1 MIERRY
7 MLSIFGK
14 EFEIDED
21 DMKKLQDN
29 AGEMLVK
36 LKQVMV
42 HPPNIAFIYPFT
54 VPYQQLYKQQ
64 KIEISQD
71 GRPQYV
77 RVEDGPPR
85 PPKKI
90 ADLFGNIEELKQL
103 HHGKNEID
111 AGENP

>member
-21 DMKKLQDN
+21 DMKKLEEN

-42 HPPNIAFIYPFT
+42 HPPNIAFIHPFT
-54 VPYQQLYKQQ
+54 VPYRQLYKQQ
-64 KIEISQD
+64 KVILKD
-71 GRPQYV
+71 GRADYH
-77 RVEDGPPR
+77 RVEDGPPQ

-90 ADLFGNIEELKQL
+90 VDLFGNLEELKQL